1 MGTDDGSWSAR
12 AVIGYTCYRSRS
24 RWGFAMSN
32 ESRDELL
39 RRIQG
44 EYLAMPG
51 LQLNPFQAQRLWA
64 LDRETCATILEVFVD
79 RQFLIRGPDDRYR
92 RVSDGNVTTRENS
105 ADQSIGTTVASGTT
119 ASIFT
124 TISLRR
130 RAS

>member
-1 MGTDDGSWSAR
+1 
-12 AVIGYTCYRSRS
+12 
-24 RWGFAMSN
+24 MSN

-44 EYLAMPG
+44 EYLEMPG

-64 LDRETCATILEVFVD
+64 LDRETCATILEVLVD

-124 TISLRR
+124 TISLSR
-130 RAS
+130 RA